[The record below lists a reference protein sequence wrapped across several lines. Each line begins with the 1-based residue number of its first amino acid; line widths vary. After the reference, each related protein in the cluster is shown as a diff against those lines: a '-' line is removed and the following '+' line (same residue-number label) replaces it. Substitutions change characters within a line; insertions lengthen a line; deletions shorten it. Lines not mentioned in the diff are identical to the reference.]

1 MHPVRLGYVKYLNTL
16 PLVEGL
22 QAWSDVTLVPAIPS
36 RLADLLLEGQV
47 DLALASV
54 VDAVRHAGRLALV
67 PCGMIGCD
75 GPTLTVRVFSKVPF
89 DRVTTLHAD
98 TDSHTSVV
106 LARLV
111 LARRYGRPIRVVEF
125 DARERVAR
133 SGGDRAPEWPETLLE
148 IGDKVVTDTPPP
160 DRYPHVLDLGQA
172 WREMTGMAFVYA
184 VWMCRAEEARR
195 PEILTA
201 ARLLDRQRRR
211 NTMRLDWLVQ
221 RAAAERRWPTDV
233 AAHYVHDCL
242 RYEVTPRAREGLDHF
257 LALAAQDGLLPSAA
271 PVWAE
276 LSTPSTATPHP
287 PTLHPPAPHPPA
299 PPSPAPT

>member
-1 MHPVRLGYVKYLNTL
+1 MRSVRLGYVKYLNTL

-22 QAWSDVTLVPAIPS
+22 QAWSEVALVPAIPS

-54 VDAVRHAGRLALV
+54 VDAVRHHGRLALV

-75 GPTLTVRVFSKVPF
+75 GPTLTVRVFSSVPF
-89 DRVTTLHAD
+89 ERVTTLHAD

-111 LARRYGRPIRVVEF
+111 LSRRYGRPIRVVDF

-133 SGGDRAPEWPETLLE
+133 SGADHAPEWPETLLE

-184 VWMCRAEEARR
+184 VWMCRAEDARR

-221 RAAAERRWPTDV
+221 RAAAERRWPIDV

-242 RYEVTPRAREGLDHF
+242 RYEVTPRAREGLEHF
-257 LALAAQDGLLPSAA
+257 LDLAARDALLPAVA
-271 PVWAE
+271 PVWAD
-276 LSTPSTATPHP
+276 LSEPTGQNP
-287 PTLHPPAPHPPA
+287 PPPP
-299 PPSPAPT
+299 PPSPAATLPAAT